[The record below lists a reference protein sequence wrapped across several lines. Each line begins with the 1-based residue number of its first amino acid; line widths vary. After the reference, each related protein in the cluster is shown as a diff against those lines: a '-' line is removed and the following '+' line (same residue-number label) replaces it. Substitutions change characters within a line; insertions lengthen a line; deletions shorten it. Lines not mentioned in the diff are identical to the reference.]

1 MTRIPVMA
9 IDPSL
14 RATGV
19 ALGHVQGG
27 QVTVDSIH
35 LIETEK
41 TKHKQTRKNS
51 DDLRC
56 AREVLDAVR
65 RHHQE
70 HAPLVTFVEVPQ
82 GAQSA
87 RASWALGIMLGL
99 IASLPLPVVELTP
112 TEVKQGFAGSKT
124 ASKETM
130 LEHATSLHPDL
141 AWLTRGGKPLNKNE
155 HMADAVAILHVGA
168 TTTAFREL
176 ARMLDRMVPL

>member
-19 ALGHVQGG
+19 ALGHTEGDK
-27 QVTVDSIH
+27 VTIESIH

-56 AREVLDAVR
+56 AREILDEVR
-65 RHHQE
+65 RHHQA

-112 TEVKQGFAGSKT
+112 TEVKKGATGSKT
-124 ASKETM
+124 ASKDAM

-141 AWLTRGGKPLNKNE
+141 AWLTKGGRLLNKNE
-155 HMADAVAILHVGA
+155 HLADAVLIMHVGA
-168 TTTAFREL
+168 QSTAFREL
-176 ARMLDRMVPL
+176 ARMLDRMVTR